1 VPFGKGNGVSRTT
14 AAAVTPVWKDDWTP
28 GSTDAAVKFTN
39 DVVVLG
45 FSRCRVASGGIAL
58 RSRAGRGAGRQGRT
72 SRRRFK
78 WREQCACASMAECE
92 RSDSAATT
100 GSEVL
105 SATAPTAKRPTMEA
119 TRRPCGRRTFLLEG
133 VARLARLRR
142 CHVRGDNLRARGQL
156 FSALGA
162 PGDIVTVPL

>member
-1 VPFGKGNGVSRTT
+1 MRCGVVCGGEGERREVARRRRACFVPFGNGNGVSRP
-14 AAAVTPVWKDDWTP
+14 AAAGVTPVWTDDWTP
-28 GSTDAAVKFTN
+28 GSTD
-39 DVVVLG
+39 DV
-45 FSRCRVASGGIAL
+45 C
-58 RSRAGRGAGRQGRT
+58 
-72 SRRRFK
+72 
-78 WREQCACASMAECE
+78 
-92 RSDSAATT
+92 
-100 GSEVL
+100 